1 MEKGATKGGRE
12 AGFWKRQVVKI
23 GVAGSLFGSFFAGLC
38 CLGLP
43 ALVAIF
49 SAFGLG
55 FLINNA
61 ILQPVLIVFLLISVF
76 GLVLGRRVHGS
87 PWALILGILG
97 AITTYVFR
105 YVYSNSLLA
114 WLGIAGLVIASLLNV
129 FLRLRRPK
137 TDKAASP

>member
-1 MEKGATKGGRE
+1 MEKGATKGVRE

-61 ILQPVLIVFLLISVF
+61 IVQPLLQALLKPHPNAQNTGDVRC
-76 GLVLGRRVHGS
+76 GK
-87 PWALILGILG
+87 
-97 AITTYVFR
+97 
-105 YVYSNSLLA
+105 
-114 WLGIAGLVIASLLNV
+114 
-129 FLRLRRPK
+129 RLTEAHQMSARC
-137 TDKAASP
+137 